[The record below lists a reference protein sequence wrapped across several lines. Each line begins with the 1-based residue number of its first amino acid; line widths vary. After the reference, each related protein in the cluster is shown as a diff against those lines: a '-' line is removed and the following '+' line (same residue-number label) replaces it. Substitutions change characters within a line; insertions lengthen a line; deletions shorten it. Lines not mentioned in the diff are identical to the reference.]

1 MREMKLLIHSQT
13 STIAPLKFGNHR
25 NIISSHTLSWLYYLS
40 MLGLNLI
47 HVNKR
52 GHRRHFQERKL
63 NTLQRHGR
71 HDVLIQWLFDC
82 LFNSLFG
89 LTSQKSSNV
98 HIVCPLWGESSGDG
112 FPSQRANNA
121 ASVFMSW
128 RHDVWQPF
136 YWDYRYPCQVRT
148 TYLKIGYQ

>member
-71 HDVLIQWLFDC
+71 HDVLIQWPFDC
-82 LFNSLFG
+82 LFNSLFW

-98 HIVCPLWGESSGDG
+98 HIVCPLWGESPHKGPITRQA
-112 FPSQRANNA
+112 FPC
-121 ASVFMSW
+121 
-128 RHDVWQPF
+128 HDVMTCGSHF
-136 YWDYRYPCQVRT
+136 TGT
-148 TYLKIGYQ
+148 TVILVKSGRLTWR